1 MCFVAVKPGSVGCAA
16 DPAVLV
22 AAEDD
27 RAALVAPAREDLA
40 GARAVGMVAVAAAGV
55 CGEPPDEHVARPL
68 EHSELGAVP
77 SDNVV
82 ELA

>member
-22 AAEDD
+22 AAEDR
-27 RAALVAPAREDLA
+27 RAALRAPTGKELA
-40 GARAVGMVAVAAAGV
+40 SARAVGAVAVAAVGV
-55 CGEPPDEHVARPL
+55 LGEPPGEHVSGAL
-68 EHSELGAVP
+68 ELGELGQAP
-77 SDNVV
+77 GDDIV